1 MCFQELKGLLNM
13 LLLHQLAWKKIDH
26 NIPGVFPWYFDIELS
41 AVGNKSIK
49 DTAIITPAEKP
60 KAKVKNFS
68 FLLWVKNIIIAPTS
82 VDKPAIVDKS
92 NGNKDYYKTF

>member
-1 MCFQELKGLLNM
+1 M
-13 LLLHQLAWKKIDH
+13 LSGIKRSIKYAIIAPISMKKIDH

-92 NGNKDYYKTF
+92 NGNKELL